1 MSDATRRALMSGC
14 GCHVTIQLNQAGTV
28 NLDTVDIFLSYQPA
42 VSHWW
47 SRLSHADHDSSI
59 TAASEIRSFRGGKP
73 QIVKRSVG
81 GGQRANTGTQTRHNT
96 LSQS

>member
-47 SRLSHADHDSSI
+47 SRLSHADRSRQLDYSS
-59 TAASEIRSFRGGKP
+59 E
-73 QIVKRSVG
+73 
-81 GGQRANTGTQTRHNT
+81 
-96 LSQS
+96 